1 MEQFISG
8 EYVQRFQY
16 ESFEPTLINHGWS
29 WDSPRI
35 NVLLEEANARLGELN
50 AFSKI
55 VPDVDFFIRMHV
67 VKEAQTSSKIE
78 GTQTSMHEVLLPAQ
92 EVAPERRD
100 DWDEVQNYIQAV
112 GYAID
117 QLEHLPM
124 SGRLIRETH
133 EVLLQGLRGEHKQPG
148 QFRVSQNWIGGSSLA
163 DAVFI
168 PPYHESIPGL
178 MADLE
183 AFWHNDHIAV
193 PALIRAALSH
203 YQFETIHPFLDG
215 NGRIGRLLI
224 VLYLVST
231 GTLSRPALYLSDFLE
246 RHRAQYY
253 DALMRVRVSN
263 DLVHWVQFFLSGV
276 AQTATNGVRVF
287 ERVLTLREEVERLIL
302 DFGQRAPTAKAAIE
316 HMYSYPIRTAAEL
329 SEALDISAPTSN
341 RLLQDLVKRGIL
353 VETTGLQRNRRYE
366 FEPYINLFID

>member
-1 MEQFISG
+1 M
-8 EYVQRFQY
+8 
-16 ESFEPTLINHGWS
+16 
-29 WDSPRI
+29 
-35 NVLLEEANARLGELN
+35 LLEEANAKLGELN

-92 EVAPERRD
+92 EVTPERRD
-100 DWDEVQNYIQAV
+100 DWDEVQNYIEAV
-112 GYAID
+112 GYAINR
-117 QLEHLPM
+117 LGRLPL

-133 EVLLQGLRGEHKQPG
+133 EVLLQGVRGEQKQPG

-168 PPYHESIPGL
+168 PPHHENVPTL

-183 AFWHNDHIAV
+183 GFWHNDQIAV

-224 VLYLVST
+224 VLYLVSV
-231 GTLSRPALYLSDFLE
+231 GALNRPALYLSDFLE

-276 AQTATNGVRVF
+276 VQTATKGVDVF
-287 ERVLTLREEVERLIL
+287 ERVLALREQIERNIL
-302 DFGQRAPTAKAAIE
+302 DFGRRASTAKAAIE
-316 HMYSYPIRTAAEL
+316 HMYSYPIRTAGEL
-329 SEALDISAPTSN
+329 SDALEISPPTAN
-341 RLLQDLVKRGIL
+341 RLLQDLVTCGVL

-366 FEPYINLFID
+366 FESYINLFID